1 MYCVPAK
8 DQIERNRIMSSCDGN
23 QVMSLRLLLHQT
35 LFHHQALPVKL
46 FYLLHIMKTEVTLG
60 LVFNGPTIGLDWI
73 YPFGLQKRLQIWYFS
88 MYWTHILTRS
98 LGRLSS
104 PLSDL
109 EWLFLTLLNA
119 DGFLNAFLLAC
130 LGVSFAARPKSNDIS
145 LQSTFPVDHWS
156 FSSLFFFSISI
167 YICSG
172 AVHPGRASPCQAM
185 MDINGYAS
193 MNEKRLL

>member
-1 MYCVPAK
+1 
-8 DQIERNRIMSSCDGN
+8 MSSCDGN

-35 LFHHQALPVKL
+35 LFHQQALPVKL

-73 YPFGLQKRLQIWYFS
+73 YPFGLQKILQIWYFS

-119 DGFLNAFLLAC
+119 DGFLNAFLLAF
-130 LGVSFAARPKSNDIS
+130 LRVSFAARPKSNDIYR
-145 LQSTFPVDHWS
+145 
-156 FSSLFFFSISI
+156 SSLLSLWITGHSRHSSSSPYL

-185 MDINGYAS
+185 MDINRYAS